1 MYNFYNT
8 PEKKDSWRNAYEVQV
23 AAREHDKRR
32 FQHEDGVT
40 FGKPQTISKK
50 KTNSTWKRVF
60 ELTGSLLAL
69 LIR

>member
-32 FQHEDGVT
+32 FQREDGVT

-50 KTNSTWKRVF
+50 NARSAWNRIS
-60 ELTGSLLAL
+60 ELTRSLLAL
-69 LIR
+69 LIG